1 MTRAVLPKM
10 LENGGSIINAA
21 SVLGV
26 GGYYPGFASTGL
38 HYVASK
44 AGIIGLTRQLA
55 VEYAGENIRTN
66 VIAPGWHFGT
76 KLGDFR
82 RQQSPAEEQERFMS
96 EIMRRI
102 PMKRTGEPSEIL
114 GLALFLA
121 SPASR
126 YVMGQLITQGRWVH
140 CVLSVSMRQG

>member
-66 VIAPGWHFGT
+66 VIAPAGISEQSWGISA
-76 KLGDFR
+76 GSSR
-82 RQQSPAEEQERFMS
+82 RLRSKS
-96 EIMRRI
+96 
-102 PMKRTGEPSEIL
+102 
-114 GLALFLA
+114 A
-121 SPASR
+121 SCRKSCAASR
-126 YVMGQLITQGRWVH
+126 
-140 CVLSVSMRQG
+140 